1 MCDSD
6 DRRVASGEVGQLLVR
21 GGSVMAGYLGDK
33 PGSASTLA
41 GGWLHT
47 GGLVQRRGD
56 GAYLFV
62 GRIGDLFKSNG
73 LWVDPHRVAG
83 VLSKHWRV
91 VEAAVFGVPDQAGV
105 VRVVAVVAV
114 TDGADDRLEQDLAVV
129 RRIAP
134 RPTRCHGPSR
144 SSPSCRRRHRGR
156 VH

>member
-1 MCDSD
+1 
-6 DRRVASGEVGQLLVR
+6 
-21 GGSVMAGYLGDK
+21 MAGYLGDK
-33 PGSASTLA
+33 PASASTLA

-91 VEAAVFGVPDQAGV
+91 VEAAVFGVPDQAGGSC
-105 VRVVAVVAV
+105 AS
-114 TDGADDRLEQDLAVV
+114 L
-129 RRIAP
+129 
-134 RPTRCHGPSR
+134 R
-144 SSPSCRRRHRGR
+144 SWP
-156 VH
+156 